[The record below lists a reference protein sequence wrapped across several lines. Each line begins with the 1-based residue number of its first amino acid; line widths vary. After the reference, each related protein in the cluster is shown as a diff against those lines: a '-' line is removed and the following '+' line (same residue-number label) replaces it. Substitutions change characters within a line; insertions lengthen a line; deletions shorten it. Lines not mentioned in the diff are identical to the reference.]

1 MNSLFQSRY
10 GDVLE
15 MAKEGE
21 QICLQGKR
29 WNGNAVL
36 IVVDAALDSIGLKY
50 FQIVVPRV
58 RRFWGEYLKTGE
70 ITSFRDF
77 SKLSSHDSRLRGI
90 MNNERCWRVA
100 ISVCK
105 ILDQIRTE
113 EKLSS
118 DFAALK
124 FWAERANHEKW
135 RRDLIGAIS
144 GVGLITF
151 QYLRMQAGVDTTMPD
166 KIIKRA
172 ATRYLN
178 IDSEDDLD
186 FIKKMETFS
195 EEIGYSQTLICWAIW
210 MKESDVEMP

>member
-1 MNSLFQSRY
+1 
-10 GDVLE
+10 
-15 MAKEGE
+15 
-21 QICLQGKR
+21 
-29 WNGNAVL
+29 
-36 IVVDAALDSIGLKY
+36 
-50 FQIVVPRV
+50 
-58 RRFWGEYLKTGE
+58 
-70 ITSFRDF
+70 
-77 SKLSSHDSRLRGI
+77 

-178 IDSEDDLD
+178 IDSEVWVYVDP
-186 FIKKMETFS
+186 
-195 EEIGYSQTLICWAIW
+195 TLCNYL
-210 MKESDVEMP
+210 KG